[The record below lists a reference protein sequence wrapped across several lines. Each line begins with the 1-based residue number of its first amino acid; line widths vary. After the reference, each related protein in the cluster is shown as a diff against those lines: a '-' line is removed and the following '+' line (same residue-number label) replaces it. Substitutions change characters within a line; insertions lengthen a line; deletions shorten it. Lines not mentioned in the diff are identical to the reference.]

1 MARTPSK
8 RELLRPWELLAGAF
22 LLALFVGVIVL
33 FGTRNWSYAGIA
45 LGGVFIIAL
54 MGLSMFSLAIR
65 PDSDE
70 LADIAVLDREQ
81 HLQRQRRL
89 AQSEASAEAQPESE
103 TEAEGNGG
111 DEAKRD

>member
-70 LADIAVLDREQ
+70 IADIAVLDREQ
-81 HLQRQRRL
+81 HLQQRRA
-89 AQSEASAEAQPESE
+89 AQAESSAEPRPESE
-103 TEAEGNGG
+103 TEPEGHGG